1 MSENGSVVY
10 GCEDGWLYSVDPTG
24 KLNWFL
30 PLPGDTETAAGD
42 KGGPDSSVAIDSFG
56 RVVVGSDSPY
66 VYCVNADGSL
76 EWILNG
82 NIVGGGGVPFG
93 CSPTIDASNDVYVGS
108 SVLNS
113 LSTGNL
119 YSLDETGATNWVL
132 SGPYNTSIMTSPAVG
147 ETKLY
152 FAISPDNGYGD
163 GDSVFYSMTLS
174 NQTLKPIATNTQ
186 TIISSPLICPDGS
199 VVYGCEDGWL
209 YCYWGS
215 SLPAGTNAPWP
226 TFHQNAQRTGL
237 QPGSVALVT
246 NNGAPFV
253 CDGTN
258 NGSGHF
264 SFAIVGTN
272 NGPWTVYSSTNLS
285 NWISFQTG
293 VNLSG
298 TPPTNLI
305 TDTGVLNV
313 SNKFYQLS
321 NSLGMSK
328 IIGFVSL
335 NIETGTN
342 IIADQ
347 LYQVDDGVMRA
358 NNQSGP
364 GTPMNTLSGLFNLY
378 PWAYTSLGDTEF
390 FKWNGSGF
398 DQDENYAGKGSFPEW
413 LNYGDITILPG
424 MPVIMNNQTGT
435 SYKIWFT
442 GLVRNQQIFSLQPG
456 INYLSAT
463 VPIGGYPTNI
473 TGYTNH
479 AGDVI
484 ETWNTTSNAF
494 IAHTNVS
501 GTWSNGGLPYLA
513 VGQGFVLISTNSY
526 VWTNSW
532 P

>member
-1 MSENGSVVY
+1 MEG
-10 GCEDGWLYSVDPTG
+10 L
-24 KLNWFL
+24 
-30 PLPGDTETAAGD
+30 
-42 KGGPDSSVAIDSFG
+42 
-56 RVVVGSDSPY
+56 
-66 VYCVNADGSL
+66 
-76 EWILNG
+76 
-82 NIVGGGGVPFG
+82 
-93 CSPTIDASNDVYVGS
+93 
-108 SVLNS
+108 
-113 LSTGNL
+113 TGNF
-119 YSLDETGATNWVL
+119 YGLDDTGATNFVL
-132 SGPYNTSIMTSPAVG
+132 SGDSYSAIMTSPALG
-147 ETKLY
+147 QTELY
-152 FAISPDNGYGD
+152 FGYSHDIGL
-163 GDSVFYSMTLS
+163 GNAVLYSLNLTNL
-174 NQTLKPIATNTQ
+174 TLKGVATNTYA
-186 TIISSPLICPDGS
+186 IVSSPLICPDGS
-199 VVYGCEDGWL
+199 VVFGAEDGWL

-226 TFHQNAQRTGL
+226 TFHANAQRTGL
-237 QPGSVALVT
+237 QAGTATLVT
-246 NNGAPFV
+246 NNNIPFV

-285 NWISFQTG
+285 NWVSFQTG

-328 IIGFVSL
+328 IIGFVGL
-335 NIETGTN
+335 TIQTGTN

-358 NNQSGP
+358 DNQSGL

-398 DQDENYAGKGSFPEW
+398 DQDVNYAGKGSFPEW

-435 SYKIWFT
+435 SYKIWFM

-456 INYLSAT
+456 TNYLSAT
-463 VPIGGYPTNI
+463 VPIGGYPTTI
-473 TGYTNH
+473 TGYTSH

-484 ETWNTTSNAF
+484 ETWNTTSHIF
-494 IAHTNVS
+494 VAHTNVS
-501 GTWSNGGLPYLA
+501 GTWSNGGPPELA